1 MKFVYVLF
9 VMLLVSCNQNS
20 GKQTEVEAKN
30 GNLNLP
36 ETHLSFEE
44 FISRSRTEQLP
55 HIDTTNFDR
64 FIEEEDIKT
73 FDVQALN
80 IEKIYPDFYRE
91 DSAYQTMDSY
101 RLALSPDFYTLVIT
115 FRKGIYEM
123 ESVLINYDLQGKL
136 IDHQVVAYDETV
148 KGISRIESKIN
159 EGKIVLNHIR
169 FTEETEIRQEEF
181 RIQQDGKMEAY
192 DSRNLSESLSG
203 YAAVLWVLEELG
215 LHLLEVKT
223 DLIASAFWNESPN
236 SKILVIPEIV
246 AEGDHYFELNSHIVL
261 VDDQTETITHRF
273 FESAKTN
280 HWVSDAVVLT
290 AIKIDTVQ
298 WCLSRDQRAFGI
310 RVRYIGMSHANPYE
324 NETLSLFVKSGDSLQ
339 KVLNHFNVLESG
351 GEWDTACAGEFLRTE
366 NTLLIAEEQTND
378 WFNITVKSNITN
390 TQNIENGEGECIS
403 SETNSMETGFLKY
416 DGREYKIR

>member
-36 ETHLSFEE
+36 ETLLSFEE
-44 FISRSRTEQLP
+44 FISRSRTKQLP

-64 FIEEEDIKT
+64 FIEQEDIKT

-91 DSAYQTMDSY
+91 GSAYQTMDSY
-101 RLALSPDFYTLVIT
+101 RLSLSPDFYTLVIT

-136 IDHQVVAYDETV
+136 IDHQVVAYDETA
-148 KGISRIESKIN
+148 KGISRIESKIS
-159 EGKIVLNHIR
+159 EGKIVLNRIR

-192 DSRNLSESLSG
+192 DSRNLSESLSD
-203 YAAVLWVLEELG
+203 YAAVLSVLEELA
-215 LHLLEVKT
+215 LHPLEVKT

-261 VDDQTETITHRF
+261 LDDQTETITHRF

-290 AIKIDTVQ
+290 AIKIDTAQ
-298 WCLSRDQRAFGI
+298 WHLSPDQSAFGI
-310 RVRYIGMSHANPYE
+310 RLHYIGMSHANPYE

-351 GEWDTACAGEFLRTE
+351 GEWDTACAGEFQRTE
-366 NTLLIAEEQTND
+366 NRLLIAKEQTND
-378 WFNITVKSNITN
+378 WFDITVKSNITN
-390 TQNIENGEGECIS
+390 TLNEAKSDGRCIS
-403 SETNSMETGFLKY
+403 SETNSIVTRVLKY